1 MDPYN
6 TADAFKVERPQP
18 AVPPAAT
25 ADPRAGNPYD
35 AAPRAGSPPHGGP
48 HAGANPYAAP
58 VARVA
63 EVASGAIELAGR
75 GQRLVAVILDSLI
88 VAGPAVLAAV
98 MIPAMQGEQRGSLS
112 SGATA
117 LLVLIALWF
126 IGFSIYQL
134 VMLHREGQ
142 TLGKKLM
149 GVRIVRTDGSRAGLG
164 RIFLLRYFAPG
175 LIGAVPFIG
184 GFFSLADALL
194 IFGAEKRCIH
204 DYFAD
209 TIVVTA

>member
-6 TADAFKVERPQP
+6 TADAYKIERPQP
-18 AVPPAAT
+18 VVAPAA
-25 ADPRAGNPYD
+25 AAPRAGNPY
-35 AAPRAGSPPHGGP
+35 AAP
-48 HAGANPYAAP
+48 GA
-58 VARVA
+58 RIA
-63 EVASGAIELAGR
+63 EAASGPNEKAGR
-75 GQRLVAVILDSLI
+75 GQRLAAVILDTI
-88 VAGPAVLAAV
+88 MVAAPAVLVAVVLPVMQHGGSLAA
-98 MIPAMQGEQRGSLS
+98 GGSLS
-112 SGATA
+112 TGGGVLLA
-117 LLVLIALWF
+117 LVLLWF
-126 IGFSIYQL
+126 VGFAIYQL
-134 VMLHREGQ
+134 VLLHRQGQ

-175 LIGAVPFIG
+175 LIGAIPFIG